1 MTIQEFSLLAS
12 IILALIGFMV
22 HKTTEKK
29 KATISSMERLM
40 SDAKIAEA
48 KKVLYQINA
57 DFNVD
62 IKKYGIKNITG
73 EDETVR
79 DSILSLIN
87 HYEQLSVGVNA
98 RIYDINIIHNLM
110 GGSIIKGWKYTEP
123 MILEMRKSF
132 EQPTAYKNFQQLANT
147 LEEKSGK

>member
-132 EQPTAYKNFQQLANT
+132 EQPTAYKNFQKLANT

>member
-123 MILEMRKSF
+123 MISEMRKSF
-132 EQPTAYKNFQQLANT
+132 EQPTAYKNFQKLANT

>member
-29 KATISSMERLM
+29 RHYLFHGASNVGR
-40 SDAKIAEA
+40 KIAEA

-79 DSILSLIN
+79 DSILS
-87 HYEQLSVGVNA
+87 
-98 RIYDINIIHNLM
+98 
-110 GGSIIKGWKYTEP
+110 
-123 MILEMRKSF
+123 
-132 EQPTAYKNFQQLANT
+132 
-147 LEEKSGK
+147 